1 MAQQMVN
8 GSYYHGDIT
17 VTQRMDDRY
26 AVVGEPMNGKHK
38 KPQNEKHSMKRK
50 RTNMVKPCR
59 IWKGVLL
66 KGDELP
72 CKAYGFAKKKGA

>member
-17 VTQRMDDRY
+17 VTNRMTDRY

-38 KPQNEKHSMKRK
+38 RPQDDDSINKRK
-50 RTNMVKPCR
+50 FRNRMKPLT
-59 IWKGVLL
+59 IDKGHLIV
-66 KGDELP
+66 
-72 CKAYGFAKKKGA
+72 KKGY